1 MKTSQ
6 KIILTLSII
15 LWLAVVGTG
24 FYFYRMYHDEMLKA
38 QNSNKLLQIQ
48 IRLADEDNVLL
59 QQQIDEIDEKIRRFQ
74 EDDRYQE
81 LTLWKRLREQLQSQ
95 LSS

>member
-1 MKTSQ
+1 M
-6 KIILTLSII
+6 
-15 LWLAVVGTG
+15 
-24 FYFYRMYHDEMLKA
+24 YFYHAFHEELTGI
-38 QNSNKLLQIQ
+38 QNSNKLLEIQ
-48 IRLADEDNVLL
+48 IRLAEEDNRLL
-59 QQQIDEIDEKIRRFQ
+59 QQQIDEIDEKIRRFE

>member
-1 MKTSQ
+1 M
-6 KIILTLSII
+6 
-15 LWLAVVGTG
+15 
-24 FYFYRMYHDEMLKA
+24 YFYHAFHEELTSI
-38 QNSNKLLQIQ
+38 QNSNKLLEIQ
-48 IRLADEDNVLL
+48 IRLAEEDNRLL
-59 QQQIDEIDEKIRRFQ
+59 QQQIDEIDEKIRCFE